1 MYPSTEIIKDLLE
14 TLVSPQFDGIEDY
27 IISYDKHDDTGE
39 TWVMVD
45 VIFNKEDYNRQSIE
59 KRYFSFFDFD
69 YDVIDAVKKC
79 LRYLNLNKVAVINYV
94 IE

>member
-1 MYPSTEIIKDLLE
+1 MYPSAEIIKDLLK

-45 VIFNKEDYNRQSIE
+45 VIFNKEDYNRQNIE

-69 YDVIDAVKKC
+69 YEVIDAVKKC
-79 LRYLNLNKVAVINYV
+79 LRYLNLNKVAVMNYV

>member
-1 MYPSTEIIKDLLE
+1 MYPSAEIIKDLLE
-14 TLVSPQFDGIEDY
+14 TLVSPKFNGILEYGIEY
-27 IISYDKHDDTGE
+27 STHDDTGD
-39 TWVMVD
+39 TWLMVD